1 MPTLA
6 NLPQHIYIFAAILG
20 VLLFSFFFFFF
31 LPSTLVSIRLSTVAS
46 KLKALNGKPDG
57 KLDRIFEKKGVL
69 EHLWREYSAT
79 LHKQTE
85 ADSVTGQPATRM
97 RSTMPAG
104 VIFRPEIIVDIPL
117 RTDFFKHLPG
127 LFTGVGI
134 IGTFYGLLLGLQAF
148 EVSENAIIVRNSLNK
163 LLHGVWEAFLV
174 SAAAITIAMVVTLI
188 EKLIF
193 ARLNAKVEKIVQLLD
208 ALFEG
213 GASEEYLVRLVNA
226 SESSPSRIASLI
238 RDALKQT
245 FIELSEKQI
254 AASNAASIALGDR
267 IVSGIGASLKE
278 PLTEIAASLKE
289 ARSDQG
295 TAFQTLLSNVLET
308 FSQQM
313 KELFGSQADGINS
326 MQQETIEALRAAV
339 AALEKMASG
348 MAEAGQQSTSAM
360 AGQLAESMAAAES
373 RQQAMNDKMAEFVDQ
388 LQQAVSSSQGETQAK
403 MQSTL
408 SELSDHM
415 SALIERMST
424 QVQQTTDAGMK
435 HQESLSEK
443 SQAVVGQFGDK
454 VEVVVDGVN
463 RTVAEMKSAILVMR
477 NITGDALSKMNSSA
491 NSLHL
496 AAKDF
501 AEAGQGVTATL
512 EKSSQVANQLSAA
525 SRGLSEMLADHKSV
539 RDSVAGLVG
548 SIQAIVEQARRE
560 ASMSSDVIARIEE
573 ATAKLVNAQKEADNY
588 LAKVSD
594 VLGEAHQ
601 SFSDGM
607 TKAVGEAN
615 RDFHQVLSDSV
626 KLLREGIQEL
636 DNTITT
642 AADQA

>member
-20 VLLFSFFFFFF
+20 VLLFAFFFFFF
-31 LPSTLVSIRLSTVAS
+31 LPSILVSIRLSTVTR
-46 KLKALNGKPDG
+46 KLKALNGKADG
-57 KLDRIFEKKGVL
+57 NLERIFEKKGVL

-85 ADSVTGQPATRM
+85 ADSVTGQPVTRM

-104 VIFRPEIIVDIPL
+104 VVFRPDIIVDIPL

-134 IGTFYGLLLGLQAF
+134 IGTFYGLLIGLQAF
-148 EVSENAIIVRNSLNK
+148 EVSENALIVRNSLNK

-174 SAAAITIAMVVTLI
+174 SAAAITLAMAITLI
-188 EKLIF
+188 EKLIVT
-193 ARLNAKVEKIVQLLD
+193 RLYAKVEKIVQLLD
-208 ALFEG
+208 ALSDS
-213 GASEEYLVRLVNA
+213 GAGEEYLIRLVKA
-226 SESSPSRIASLI
+226 SESSPNRIASLLKGE
-238 RDALKQT
+238 LKQL
-245 FIELSEKQI
+245 FAELTEKQI
-254 AASNAASIALGDR
+254 AAANNASTALGNR
-267 IVSGIGASLKE
+267 IVSGIETSLKG
-278 PLTEIAASLKE
+278 PLTEIAESLKE
-289 ARSDQG
+289 ARSEQG
-295 TAFQTLLSNVLET
+295 AAFQTLLSNVLET
-308 FSQQM
+308 FSREM
-313 KELFGSQADGINS
+313 KELFGSQATGINS
-326 MQQETIEALRAAV
+326 MQQETIQALQAAV
-339 AALEKMASG
+339 ATLEKMASG
-348 MAEAGQQSTSAM
+348 MAEAGQPSTSAM
-360 AGQLAESMAAAES
+360 ADQLAESMSAAES

-388 LQQAVSSSQGETQAK
+388 LQRAVSSSQGETQAK
-403 MQSTL
+403 LQSTL

-415 SALIERMST
+415 GALIERMST
-424 QVQQTTDAGMK
+424 QVQQAADAGMK
-435 HQESLSEK
+435 HQQSLSET
-443 SQAVVGQFGDK
+443 SQVVVSQFGDK
-454 VEVVVDGVN
+454 VEIVVDGVN

-491 NSLHL
+491 NTLHL

-501 AEAGQGVTATL
+501 ATAGQGVTATL

-539 RDSVAGLVG
+539 RDSMAGLVG
-548 SIQAIVEQARRE
+548 SMQAIVEQARRE
-560 ASMSSDVIARIEE
+560 ASMSSDVITRIEE
-573 ATAKLVNAQKEADNY
+573 ATAKLVGAQKEADNY

-636 DNTITT
+636 DNTLAT
-642 AADQA
+642 AADHA

>member
-1 MPTLA
+1 M
-6 NLPQHIYIFAAILG
+6 
-20 VLLFSFFFFFF
+20 
-31 LPSTLVSIRLSTVAS
+31 
-46 KLKALNGKPDG
+46 KALNGKPDS

-174 SAAAITIAMVVTLI
+174 SAAAFTIAMVVTLI

-278 PLTEIAASLKE
+278 PLTEIAASLRE
-289 ARSDQG
+289 ARNDQG
-295 TAFQTLLSNVLET
+295 AALQTLLSNVLQT

-326 MQQETIEALRAAV
+326 LQQETIQALRAAV
-339 AALEKMASG
+339 AALEKMEAN

-360 AGQLAESMAAAES
+360 AEQLAASMAAAES
-373 RQQAMNDKMAEFVDQ
+373 HQRFMNDKMAEFVDQ

-415 SALIERMST
+415 SALIERMSA

-501 AEAGQGVTATL
+501 AAAGQGVTATL

-525 SRGLSEMLADHKSV
+525 SRGLSEMLEDHKSV